1 LANFV
6 LAHLLSFHILDFLP
20 DKIFRSLD
28 RDNTKLSDG
37 SFAIMITPQPDALG
51 HDTVVGPEFSLSGEG
66 EAIEDLIIGGQ
77 SFDNI
82 LRDMKSG
89 KTGSGTFTRV
99 SNGDEE
105 EVYVS
110 YAPVFVRSFTAV
122 DSSDLRRGVTN
133 ETILVYSLALVETTN
148 GLIQSFES
156 IDSFASKTVNI
167 CIGVLS
173 AIIVTSTVLIVYTA
187 FRVTSS
193 MTKPIL
199 QLLSVMKSINR

>member
-1 LANFV
+1 
-6 LAHLLSFHILDFLP
+6 
-20 DKIFRSLD
+20 
-28 RDNTKLSDG
+28 
-37 SFAIMITPQPDALG
+37 MITPQSDALG
-51 HDTVVGPEFSLSGEG
+51 HDTVVGPEFSLNGEG
-66 EAIEDLIIGGQ
+66 EAIEDLMQSDQ
-77 SFDNI
+77 SFNNI

-99 SNGDEE
+99 GQSNNE
-105 EVYVS
+105 EVHIS

-122 DSSDLRRGVTN
+122 DSSDIRRGVTN

-173 AIIVTSTVLIVYTA
+173 AIIVISTVLIVYTA